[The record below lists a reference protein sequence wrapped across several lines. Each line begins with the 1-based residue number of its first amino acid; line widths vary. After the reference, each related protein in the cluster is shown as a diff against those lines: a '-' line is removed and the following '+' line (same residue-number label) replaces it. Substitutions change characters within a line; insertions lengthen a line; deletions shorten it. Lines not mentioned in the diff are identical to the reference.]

1 MKEQLHDMTTKLEQS
16 NTSMEQLLTVTKK
29 KNEVNCSSASVVED
43 MNNYDHASRNDESTN
58 DVAANR
64 SEEEDTRLSSAA
76 ASEMIDGIV
85 SEAVSREAH

>member
-16 NTSMEQLLTVTKK
+16 NTSIEQLLLTVTKK

-43 MNNYDHASRNDESTN
+43 RNNYDHASRNDESTN

-85 SEAVSREAH
+85 SEAVSRL